1 MKNEFTLTNEKKCR
15 ALIDQLADAFAGFYD
30 PPASGAAPFS
40 ARIDSLCRNRIDRWI
55 EAQDGYVL
63 QTVLTGL
70 LHQLTGKNESPDTL
84 SYGEKRLRKVTE
96 YVHLHYRDEIR
107 LQSLALHIG
116 MTEPAFCRFFKKAAG
131 EPFTAYVNKI
141 RIEHAAEQLL
151 NDGDS
156 VSGIGYACGFN
167 TIDYF
172 IRIFKK
178 LKGCT
183 PGEYRKMFTEK
194 TNHKIP

>member
-1 MKNEFTLTNEKKCR
+1 MSC
-15 ALIDQLADAFAGFYD
+15 ADR
-30 PPASGAAPFS
+30 SVS
-40 ARIDSLCRNRIDRWI
+40 RRI
-55 EAQDGYVL
+55 
-63 QTVLTGL
+63 
-70 LHQLTGKNESPDTL
+70 
-84 SYGEKRLRKVTE
+84 
-96 YVHLHYRDEIR
+96 
-107 LQSLALHIG
+107 
-116 MTEPAFCRFFKKAAG
+116 CRFFKKAAG

-141 RIEHAAEQLL
+141 RIEHATEQLL

-183 PGEYRKMFTEK
+183 PGEYRKMFVE
-194 TNHKIP
+194 I